1 MYVTRVRRKG
11 PYAKAYRYPRTV
23 KQLGAGRGIFPH
35 GHGFLGLL
43 CSDLGAALPA
53 EKPDTEIQLAF
64 DSVFRCLSFQVPLY
78 CFRIFSTVFFFL
90 LLIVFCLGYLNVL
103 RSVW

>member
-43 CSDLGAALPA
+43 CSDLGAALAA
-53 EKPDTEIQLAF
+53 EKLRHSSAESLVLLVVSAECQD
-64 DSVFRCLSFQVPLY
+64 FRWRQ
-78 CFRIFSTVFFFL
+78 
-90 LLIVFCLGYLNVL
+90 
-103 RSVW
+103 